1 MSRPRRYLNF
11 LNGWEQV
18 NTAVEANAGDLPQL
32 QAYLPRLQA
41 LLEQVRVMSAQQG
54 VLTASKQE
62 VSKTIRKLM
71 RQGERLVDVLRT
83 AAREHYGPDSEK
95 LVEFGMQPFR
105 GRSKAAATKP
115 PDKPAPQ
122 TPEAPTSTPTPELT
136 K

>member
-1 MSRPRRYLNF
+1 MARVRKYLNF

-18 NTAVEANAGDLPQL
+18 NTAAEANAADVPHME
-32 QAYLPRLQA
+32 PMRVKLQA
-41 LLEQVRVMSAQQG
+41 LLEQARSLSAQQG
-54 VLTASKQE
+54 ALTSSKQE
-62 VSKTIRKLM
+62 TSKALRKLIRKG
-71 RQGERLVDVLRT
+71 QKLVDFMRT
-83 AAREHYGPDSEK
+83 GAVEHYGPDSEK

-105 GRSKAAATKP
+105 GRSKAAAKP